1 MDFTSSVATKIR
13 FPYHPSAGA
22 APGESGSAA
31 PAAAG
36 GGRSGGTGSDTDCFN
51 CIINISLGDDHMKDV
66 AGALGRP
73 EDLLP
78 ATIPES
84 VTNGLKT
91 HRECKQ
97 LIENQ
102 EKAAY

>member
-1 MDFTSSVATKIR
+1 M
-13 FPYHPSAGA
+13 
-22 APGESGSAA
+22 
-31 PAAAG
+31 
-36 GGRSGGTGSDTDCFN
+36 DCFN
-51 CIINISLGDDHMKDV
+51 CIINISLGDDHMKDA
-66 AGALGRP
+66 AGALGKP

-97 LIENQ
+97 LIEN
-102 EKAAY
+102 